1 MLETV
6 VFICGAAVMI
16 LEMLGSRI
24 LAPYVG
30 TSIIVWTS
38 LIGIILG
45 CLSYGYWWGGK
56 LADLRPSYRALSFII
71 LLSGICVAALA
82 LSKSFILG
90 FLQQHTGSIY
100 LVSTLATLILFA
112 PPSTLLGMV
121 SPYAVRLKMNDLQTS
136 GATVGRLYAIST
148 VGSIFGTF
156 FAGFFLIAFIGT
168 TNALI
173 IIAALLVAT
182 SLLTSLQDRRA
193 KIGAAAACITLLIGS
208 TAYDGYLAGQ
218 GLFDVDTDYNRL
230 LIYKT
235 NSLESGR
242 NMQVMVTSP
251 HGQQS
256 AMYLDNSTELALAYT
271 KFYKLARHFK
281 PDMKKTVMLGGG
293 GYSFPKYAMANYPD
307 MEMHVV
313 EIDPHVTKLAA
324 RFFELREHPRLKV
337 YHEDARTFLNRTNT
351 QYDIVFGDTFTS
363 HYSIPFHLSTIET
376 VRMIYKSLVDGGVVL
391 TNVLCAIEGDA
402 GRFMRAE
409 YATFKA
415 VFPQVYL
422 FPVEYSEDGLRRQ
435 NIMLVALKSNETPS
449 FVSDDQ
455 ELQAMLGQLWTKP
468 IPTDLPPLSDDFAP
482 VDHYVTAMQ

>member
-1 MLETV
+1 MLELV

-56 LADLRPSYRALSFII
+56 LADIRPSHRALSFII
-71 LLSGICVAALA
+71 FLSGICVAALA
-82 LSKSFILG
+82 FSKSFILS
-90 FLQQHTGSIY
+90 FLQEHTGNIY

-121 SPYAVRLKMNDLQTS
+121 SPYAVRLKMNDVQTS

-148 VGSIFGTF
+148 VGSIVGTF
-156 FAGFFLIAFIGT
+156 FAGFFLIAYVGT

-173 IIAALLVAT
+173 IMATVLVAT
-182 SLLTSLQDRRA
+182 SLLASMRDRRA
-193 KIGAAAACITLLIGS
+193 KIGATAACITLLIGS
-208 TAYDGYLAGQ
+208 SAYDGYLAGQ
-218 GLFDVDTDYNRL
+218 GLFDVDTDYNRI
-230 LIYKT
+230 LIYRSS
-235 NSLESGR
+235 NVESGR
-242 NMQVMVTSP
+242 TMQVMVTGP

-256 AMYLDNSTELALAYT
+256 AMYVDNPTELALPYT
-271 KFYKLARHFK
+271 KFYKLAGHFK
-281 PDMKKTVMLGGG
+281 PNMKKTLMLGGG
-293 GYSFPKYAMANYPD
+293 GYSFPKYAMAHYPG
-307 MEMHVV
+307 MEMDVV
-313 EIDPHVTKLAA
+313 ELDPHVTKLAE
-324 RFFELREHPRLKV
+324 RFFELKEHPRLKI

-351 QYDIVFGDTFTS
+351 PYDVVFGDTFTS
-363 HYSIPFHLSTIET
+363 HYSIPFHLSTLET
-376 VRMIYKSLVDGGVVL
+376 VRMIYKSLIDGGVVL
-391 TNVLCAIEGDA
+391 TNVLSAIEGDA

-422 FPVEYSEDGLRRQ
+422 FPVKHSQDGLRRQ
-435 NIMLVALKSNETPS
+435 NIMLVAIKSNETPS
-449 FVSDDQ
+449 FSSHDA
-455 ELQAMLGQLWTKP
+455 ELQEMLAKVWTKS
-468 IPTDLPPLSDDFAP
+468 IPPDLPPLTDDFAP
-482 VDHYVTAMQ
+482 VDHYMTAIP